1 MRRLVLWMICGCL
14 LLSAMA
20 CGGPGKESSAPAPV
34 DTGTA
39 TSTTTATST
48 ATTTAPSS
56 TATAT
61 TTRITETGEQTPALS
76 DYALAQAEYTVDESR
91 IYKGTGDGLTA
102 YYSRV
107 LPVFLEESGQ
117 NRVCSPLNVYLAL
130 GMLTELAE
138 GSTREELLSLL
149 GETDVAA
156 LQKRCA
162 ALWNT
167 LYREEDT
174 AKCLLANSLWLNEGG
189 TYRDTTVRRLAEEY
203 YASVFR
209 GRMGSEGYNQ
219 ALRTWIND
227 NTDGVLKQQA
237 DKEKFDA
244 NTVLGLVSAVY
255 FKINWQRAFDVNR
268 TREETFYTATGM
280 VTCPFMNAS
289 QKDTYYWEGENFTAI
304 KRPMDEGFAMWF
316 LLPEEGVRPDVLLG
330 SREALATLTGGNG
343 AQRVN
348 CDLYTKVPKF
358 DITSGKKL
366 MDSLQTLG
374 VTEVFTPGVADLSAM
389 FGEDGKRGAYWV
401 SGVNHSARIIA
412 AEDGVEAAAYTGMTV
427 AMKGTSTTKPKRKV
441 VYFHAT
447 RPFMFAVTGPQDTL
461 LFAGVVE
468 NPTQK

>member
-1 MRRLVLWMICGCL
+1 MKRLVLWIVCGCL
-14 LLSAMA
+14 LLSAVA
-20 CGGPGKESSAPAPV
+20 CGGPGEESSAPVPT

-56 TATAT
+56 TAAAT

-76 DYALAQAEYTVDESR
+76 DYALAQAEYSVDESR
-91 IYKGTGDGLTA
+91 IYEGTGDGLTA

-130 GMLTELAE
+130 GMLTEVAD
-138 GSTREELLSLL
+138 GNTRTQLLSLL
-149 GETDVAA
+149 GEEDTTA

-174 AKCLLANSLWLNEGG
+174 AKCLLANSLWLNEGS

-227 NTDGVLKQQA
+227 NTGGLLKEQA
-237 DKEKFDA
+237 AEEKFTADA
-244 NTVLGLVSAVY
+244 VLGLVSTVY
-255 FKINWQRAFDVNR
+255 FKAAWQEAFSESRTEKLPFHAADGDV
-268 TREETFYTATGM
+268 TADFM
-280 VTCPFMNAS
+280 VDNEMSGYCWQGKT
-289 QKDTYYWEGENFTAI
+289 FTAV
-304 KRPMDEGFAMWF
+304 RRRMNGGFAMWF
-316 LLPEEGVRPDVLLG
+316 ILPQEGAGVETLLSSVSVLN
-330 SREALATLTGGNG
+330 TLMGDDSTR
-343 AQRVN
+343 QVCRLTVK
-348 CDLYTKVPKF
+348 LPKF
-358 DITSGKKL
+358 DITSNKKL
-366 MDSLQTLG
+366 TEDIQSLGIKEL
-374 VTEVFTPGVADLSAM
+374 FAPGVADLSAM
-389 FGEDGKRGAYWV
+389 FGAAGKKGAFYV
-401 SGVNHSARIIA
+401 SDIGHAARIIVD
-412 AEDGVEAAAYTGMTV
+412 EEGVEAAAYTDATMKATALMPQEKERNFV
-427 AMKGTSTTKPKRKV
+427 AD
-441 VYFHAT
+441 
-447 RPFMFAVTGPQDTL
+447 RPFMFAVTGPQNAL

-468 NPTQK
+468 DPTQK